1 MMKNSGK
8 THILA
13 NATYASNIVIL
24 NMFCITGEIDVD
36 VLTQR
41 MLRVWMVME
50 WNGSEVS
57 VQAGFHRVA
66 RMQVQ
71 HMIYAC
77 MGERMSSEWWAN

>member
-41 MLRVWMVME
+41 MLRV
-50 WNGSEVS
+50 
-57 VQAGFHRVA
+57 
-66 RMQVQ
+66 
-71 HMIYAC
+71 
-77 MGERMSSEWWAN
+77 